1 MEFTKENEYL
11 EKKKYPAN
19 RSRPKNYNK
28 HKRLID
34 IRQLPE
40 NEYLP
45 KSMDKEYQKR
55 YSYHYNKI
63 QRKLNNKTRV
73 SHPRIRINTEGLKD
87 VEDRNQIVICRKDN
101 FVISFD

>member
-1 MEFTKENEYL
+1 MAEKSKENEYL
-11 EKKKYPAN
+11 EKKKYPVN

-28 HKRLID
+28 DKRLID

-55 YSYHYNKI
+55 YSYHYNKMTH
-63 QRKLNNKTRV
+63 KNKTGRV
-73 SHPRIRINTEGLKD
+73 RPRLKVNTEGLKD
-87 VEDRNQIVICRKDN
+87 AEDRNQIVICRKDN